1 MKGTLVTEHNAEL
14 AAIYDKL
21 NKDGQ
26 MVIAAVMA
34 VEKDFVHL
42 KKAPNGVVD
51 KVRNEI
57 QKRVT

>member
-1 MKGTLVTEHNAEL
+1 MVTEHNAEL

-21 NKDGQ
+21 SKDGQ

-51 KVRNEI
+51 KVKNEI